1 MIPQFSKI
9 KNLNNIITDT
19 DVETGRTVNGKK
31 EYVRACLIGAV
42 ANTKSACFAKV
53 TGITTK
59 NILYYFGSVYSADA
73 VAKWALPNENVEA
86 HISGANI
93 WVTNNT
99 GFNITSGL
107 IYVYFTK

>member
-19 DVETGRTVNGKK
+19 DIETGRIVNGKK
-31 EYVRACLIGAV
+31 EYVRVCTIGAV
-42 ANTKSACFAKV
+42 ANTKSASFAKA
-53 TGITTK
+53 TGITTSK
-59 NILYYFGSVYSADA
+59 ILWFIGSVYSADGG
-73 VAKWALPNENVEA
+73 AKWALPNENVEA
-86 HISGANI
+86 HISGDNI

-107 IYVYFTK
+107 IYIYFTK

>member
-31 EYVRACLIGAV
+31 EYVRVCTIGAV
-42 ANTKSACFAKV
+42 ANTKSASFTKA
-53 TGITTK
+53 TGITTSK
-59 NILYYFGSVYSADA
+59 ILWFIGSVYSADA
-73 VAKWALPNENVEA
+73 GAKWALPNQNVEV
-86 HISGANI
+86 HISGTNI

-107 IYVYFTK
+107 IYIYFTK

>member
-1 MIPQFSKI
+1 MIPQFAKF
-9 KNLNNIITDT
+9 KNHNNITYDT
-19 DVETGRTVNGKK
+19 DIETGRTVNGKK

-42 ANTKSACFAKV
+42 ANTKNVSFAKA

-59 NILYYFGSVYSADA
+59 NILYYIGSVYSADA
-73 VAKWALPNENVEA
+73 GAKWTLPNQNVEA

-107 IYVYFTK
+107 IYIYFTK